1 MNCYKHGQMQNAL
14 KSMNTIIFGLLRES
28 LNTTHIVLALCIQYT
43 RTKLYHIYGI
53 CQSYHVTLP
62 SLLGDDI
69 TRKSIQR
76 YLLL

>member
-43 RTKLYHIYGI
+43 RTKL
-53 CQSYHVTLP
+53 
-62 SLLGDDI
+62 
-69 TRKSIQR
+69 
-76 YLLL
+76 